1 MIRRSE
7 AGPPSVPRTNRCPR
21 PPARPRPEVRCAGGI
36 VRGVLEDGVAVFR
49 GIPFAEPPVG
59 ALRLAAPRPA
69 RPWSGVREA
78 VAFGPP
84 PPQAGH
90 FGMDALVGRP
100 RRMTTG

>member
-7 AGPPSVPRTNRCPR
+7 ARSALRGREDEQMSGAAPQARC
-21 PPARPRPEVRCAGGI
+21 VSGT
-36 VRGVLEDGVAVFR
+36 VRGVLDDGVAVFR

-59 ALRLAAPRPA
+59 ALRLAAPRPS
-69 RPWSGVREA
+69 RSWSGVREA

-90 FGMDALVGRP
+90 FGTGAP
-100 RRMTTG
+100 SEATTDDGWLT